1 MQSIQITYFRYLYN
15 LQPLYTA
22 FGFPDSRPV
31 LIGLMVI
38 LQFVTAPYNAVLDFA
53 MTALSRRF
61 EFQGSLY

>member
-1 MQSIQITYFRYLYN
+1 M
-15 LQPLYTA
+15 A

-61 EFQGSLY
+61 EFQVSARG

>member
-1 MQSIQITYFRYLYN
+1 MLPIQISYFRYLYN

-61 EFQGSLY
+61 EFQESF